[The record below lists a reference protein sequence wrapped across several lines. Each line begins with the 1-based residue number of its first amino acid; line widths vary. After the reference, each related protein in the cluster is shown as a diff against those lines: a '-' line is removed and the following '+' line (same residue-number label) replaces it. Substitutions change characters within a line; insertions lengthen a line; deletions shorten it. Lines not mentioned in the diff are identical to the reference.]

1 MIELTTIQNNVNEN
15 KETRLQVSDIDR
27 IIENLS
33 ELKVKVNEGKI
44 EDLNEGLFGA
54 LVGGVAGMTVLPTI
68 MKGLCSVLGVDPQ
81 GTLGTTL
88 TSRLVLTTLCS
99 RIGWTK

>member
-15 KETRLQVSDIDR
+15 KETQLKVSDIDR

-33 ELKVKVNEGKI
+33 ELKTKVNEGKI

-68 MKGLCSVLGVDPQ
+68 MKGLCSVLGVDLK
-81 GTLGTTL
+81 GILGTTL
-88 TSRLVLTTLCS
+88 TSRLVLTTLCA
-99 RIGWTK
+99 RIGWKK